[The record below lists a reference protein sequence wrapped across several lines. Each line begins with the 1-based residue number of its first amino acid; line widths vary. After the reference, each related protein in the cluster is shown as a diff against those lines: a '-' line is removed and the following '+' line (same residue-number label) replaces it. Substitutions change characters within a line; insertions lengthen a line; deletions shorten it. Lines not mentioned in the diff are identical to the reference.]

1 MKKLYITLVMIVTF
15 FISSNVYAEFYV
27 TSANKDI
34 TDNYQYLTGGEKI
47 LRFYNVDDGSYSA
60 LHGTGN
66 PPENYAFSFCVQG
79 GVPTSYT
86 SRKTNNLN
94 DFATITVYASSVPCS
109 RRKDRPQEKD
119 GIIFYIYGRLGPG
132 AFNQGTT
139 WTYVNSPLGIT
150 YNSESQNLR
159 FIGGGLSKEA
169 FIIDQSQDMII
180 SQNEALQD
188 SLNDMVGK
196 QDETNE
202 KLDDL
207 KDSITSDDTSGA
219 DSQASN
225 FFSSFE
231 SNDFGLTGIITAPLN
246 LISNIVSSNC
256 SPLSLP
262 LPFVNKDLTLPCL
275 MPIYQ
280 NHFGGFLTLYQTITF
295 GLISYYVIVNI
306 LAMVKGFK
314 DPDKDE
320 IQVIEL

>member
-27 TSANKDI
+27 TADGVNI
-34 TDNYQYLTGGEKI
+34 TDNYGTISGGNKS
-47 LRFYNVDDGSYSA
+47 LRFYNVDDNAYSA

-66 PPENYAFSFCVQG
+66 PPSYYAFSFCVQG
-79 GVPTSYT
+79 GVPTSYY
-86 SRKTNNLN
+86 SNKTAGLN
-94 DFATITVYASSVPCS
+94 DFDAITVYQSSVACS
-109 RRKDRPQEKD
+109 VIKTQPHLKN
-119 GIIFYIYGRLGPG
+119 GIIFYIYGKLGAG
-132 AFNQGTT
+132 AIDQGTS
-139 WTYVNSPLGIT
+139 WAYINSPIGIT
-150 YNSESQNLR
+150 YYSEIHSLR
-159 FIGGGLSKEA
+159 FIGGGLSQEP

-196 QDETNE
+196 QGETNE

-219 DSQASN
+219 DSQASD
-225 FFSSFE
+225 FFSNFE

-246 LISNIVSSNC
+246 LISNIASSNC
-256 SPLSLP
+256 SPLTLP
-262 LPFVNKDLTLPCL
+262 LPFVNKNLTLPCL
-275 MPIYQ
+275 MPIYETY
-280 NHFGGFLTLYQTITF
+280 FGSFLTLYQIITF

-314 DPDKDE
+314 DPDNDE
-320 IQVIEL
+320 IQVVEL